1 MEMSPLADKRLSRHV
16 LTDELYGLLKQKI
29 LSHDISAGNKINID
43 QLARDLG
50 VSNIPIREALFRL
63 ASDGFVKVVPF
74 KGMYV
79 AEMNMTDI
87 DEIFEIRYALEEL
100 SVRKAAP
107 HIPKFR
113 LEQILQELDAV
124 EQMWEAS
131 HEENVISKMNHDLH
145 GTILAYAGNENLKQ
159 MVTALIERVHRYL
172 NLAHYKID
180 MSAEIAEHRRIVLA
194 LLENDTEKAVEA
206 SRIHLHQAYQRLRD
220 NFK

>member
-1 MEMSPLADKRLSRHV
+1 MANNRLNRYV

-63 ASDGFVKVVPF
+63 ASEGFVKVIPF

-79 AEMNMTDI
+79 AEMTLADI

-100 SVRKAAP
+100 AIQKAAP
-107 HIPKFR
+107 HIPGTR
-113 LEQILQELDAV
+113 LEQILQELDTV

-145 GTILAYAGNENLKQ
+145 GTIFAYAGNENLKQ

-172 NLAHYKID
+172 NLVHYKID
-180 MSAEIAEHRRIVLA
+180 MSAEIAEHRKIVLA
-194 LLENDTEKAVEA
+194 LLEKDTEKAVEA
-206 SRIHLHQAYQRLRD
+206 SRIHLQQAYQRLRD

>member
-1 MEMSPLADKRLSRHV
+1 MADKRLSRYV

-63 ASDGFVKVVPF
+63 ASEGFVKVVPF

-107 HIPKFR
+107 HIPQAR
-113 LEQILQELDAV
+113 LEQILQELDTD
-124 EQMWEAS
+124 EQILEAS
-131 HEENVISKMNHDLH
+131 HEANVISRMNHDLH

-172 NLAHYKID
+172 NLVHYKID
-180 MSAEIAEHRRIVLA
+180 ISAEIEEHRKIVSA
-194 LLENDTEKAVEA
+194 LLERDTEKAVEA
-206 SRIHLHQAYQRLRD
+206 SRIHLQQAYQRLRG
-220 NFK
+220 NYK

>member
-1 MEMSPLADKRLSRHV
+1 MADKRLSRYV

-29 LSHDISAGNKINID
+29 LSHEISAGDKINID
-43 QLARDLG
+43 QFARDLG

-63 ASDGFVKVVPF
+63 ASEGFVKVVPF

-79 AEMNMTDI
+79 SEMNMSDI

-107 HIPKFR
+107 HIPKSR
-113 LEQILQELDAV
+113 LEQILQELDTD
-124 EQMWEAS
+124 EQILEAS
-131 HEENVISKMNHDLH
+131 QEENVISQMNHDLH

-172 NLAHYKID
+172 NLVHYKID
-180 MSAEIAEHRRIVLA
+180 MGAEIEEHRKIVLA
-194 LLENDTEKAVEA
+194 LLERDTEKAVEA
-206 SRIHLHQAYQRLRD
+206 SRIHLQQAYQRLRG